1 MLTWL
6 EQGLLYITSTE
17 LSKTHEQILRD
28 QRDKSLRMYT
38 TLRNS
43 KLLVAAMCY
52 NNKCKQADGAVPS

>member
-1 MLTWL
+1 MIRTGAIVHH
-6 EQGLLYITSTE
+6 QYRTF
-17 LSKTHEQILRD
+17 KTHEQILRD